1 MINISTGCFIMA
13 KNRSKEKFMAVP
25 IEQHDT
31 AAWANIESTK
41 EVSNVTMPGEFQII
55 NAKEHV
61 DNNQK

>member
-1 MINISTGCFIMA
+1 MA
-13 KNRSKEKFMAVP
+13 QNRSKEKFMAVP
-25 IEQHDT
+25 IEQHDA